1 VPFGR
6 RALLA
11 RGERASRY
19 SRALSLVPEILLLTP
34 LVVVGSCARGT
45 GKTCPY
51 EWKVISLLAHGWP
64 WARRQ
69 RVVDMRRGERR
80 IDTQRDFALSDE
92 TQGGQSRAAVLVAED
107 DADFR
112 HFLVTL
118 LEEAGYA
125 VVEAATGREA
135 VDVARAARPRVA
147 LLDIQLP
154 DLNGYE
160 VCRALRDDFGNQ
172 IAIAF
177 VSGTRTE
184 TLDRSAGLLIGGDD
198 YIVKPISPEELRARV
213 QALLRRVAAG
223 QAGTA
228 GEQPFGLTPRE
239 LDVLDLLARGLA
251 QDEIASNLFITPK
264 TVGRHIEHILA
275 KLGVHSRAE
284 AVGIAYRRGLV
295 NNSFWRR

>member
-1 VPFGR
+1 MSPTGR
-6 RALLA
+6 IIPPA
-11 RGERASRY
+11 E
-19 SRALSLVPEILLLTP
+19 
-34 LVVVGSCARGT
+34 
-45 GKTCPY
+45 
-51 EWKVISLLAHGWP
+51 
-64 WARRQ
+64 
-69 RVVDMRRGERR
+69 RRGR
-80 IDTQRDFALSDE
+80 IDTQHDSVRSE
-92 TQGGQSRAAVLVAED
+92 GSHGGSPRAAVLVAED

-112 HFLVTL
+112 RFLVTL

-160 VCRALRDDFGNQ
+160 VCRALRDDFGNR

-223 QAGTA
+223 QPGSA
-228 GEQPFGLTPRE
+228 GEQPFDLTPRE
-239 LDVLDLLARGLA
+239 LDVLDLLARGFH
-251 QDEIASNLFITPK
+251 QDEIASKLFITPK

-295 NNSFWRR
+295 KNSS